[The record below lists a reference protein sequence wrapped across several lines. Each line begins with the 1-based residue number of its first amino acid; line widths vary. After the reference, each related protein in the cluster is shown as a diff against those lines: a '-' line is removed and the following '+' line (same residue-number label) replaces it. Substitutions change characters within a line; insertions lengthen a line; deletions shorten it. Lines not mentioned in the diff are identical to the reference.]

1 VSVGTVGQAT
11 ETLTVVRPDTGERI
25 DLHELE
31 DLDLGALLSI
41 AYDMQREWRLIERA
55 VRGEIERRA
64 RERVYDDGKR
74 RVYAKWERKQ
84 SIVWEQVQ
92 QGVQDSG
99 DVS

>member
-1 VSVGTVGQAT
+1 MSIGTVGQAT

-55 VRGEIERRA
+55 ARSEIERRA

-74 RVYAKWERKQ
+74 RVYGKTERVWRA
-84 SIVWEQVQ
+84 VWEQVQ
-92 QGVQDSG
+92 QGVQG
-99 DVS
+99 

>member
-1 VSVGTVGQAT
+1 MSIGTVGQEA
-11 ETLTVVRPDTGERI
+11 ELTVVRPDTGERI

-31 DLDLGALLSI
+31 DLDLGALLSV

-74 RVYAKWERKQ
+74 RVYGKTEQVWRA
-84 SIVWEQVQ
+84 VWEQVQ
-92 QGVQDSG
+92 GVNE
-99 DVS
+99 